1 MSYGLNWILLFSV
14 QRKNSVLLK
23 VWTKRSGW
31 SKFND
36 LLKNQGSMWLKNR
49 IHKSAKSKTKIVT
62 NNTPQV
68 QITPVFWRKYLCPK
82 LPRTKLYM
90 ISPASF
96 LNELWPFKWSHLLA
110 AIMVSLEKYQH
121 FLFSGEVAQTKIL
134 GHYWHHCIC
143 TSFQALYMV
152 VCPRIY
158 TYFEYLCSQLILLS
172 ST

>member
-23 VWTKRSGW
+23 VWTRRSGW

-36 LLKNQGSMWLKNR
+36 LLKNQGSMRLKNWT
-49 IHKSAKSKTKIVT
+49 HKSAKSKTKIVT
-62 NNTPQV
+62 NNTPEV

-110 AIMVSLEKYQH
+110 AIMVSLEKYH
-121 FLFSGEVAQTKIL
+121 HCLFSGEVAPNQNIGPSLTP
-134 GHYWHHCIC
+134 
-143 TSFQALYMV
+143 LYSHKFSS
-152 VCPRIY
+152 PY
-158 TYFEYLCSQLILLS
+158 TWQCDPESCSRKFYQSILLS